1 MLLVKPFST
10 VTLVGHASAEYPDAY
25 VLASARAGV
34 VRDLF
39 AAQGVRPDRMKTP
52 VSVDAAPENSDPVTR
67 QVDVLVN

>member
-1 MLLVKPFST
+1 M
-10 VTLVGHASAEYPDAY
+10 PDAY
-25 VLASARAGV
+25 LLASARAGV

-39 AAQGVRPDRMKTP
+39 AARGVRPDRMKTS